1 MILTSVWRN
10 NSNDVTN
17 DVNIFYLQK
26 ISNQISNNFEMKKKM
41 VFLFTKNPKT
51 KKSVCKIYL
60 LLITLSKKIF
70 AGSIKVNEREKQ
82 IKIYY
87 DIQCTKYAI
96 FLQKLYIV
104 KGRETGWSLISERTN
119 CWCVFM
125 ENKRDY
131 AHTLKSIFEIKR
143 TCCIWSGVSFSA
155 RNNGSAAR
163 SLPLRYLRQLQDDRV

>member
-1 MILTSVWRN
+1 
-10 NSNDVTN
+10 
-17 DVNIFYLQK
+17 
-26 ISNQISNNFEMKKKM
+26 M

-70 AGSIKVNEREKQ
+70 ARSIKVNEREKQ

-104 KGRETGWSLISERTN
+104 KGRETGWSLI
-119 CWCVFM
+119 
-125 ENKRDY
+125 
-131 AHTLKSIFEIKR
+131 
-143 TCCIWSGVSFSA
+143 
-155 RNNGSAAR
+155 
-163 SLPLRYLRQLQDDRV
+163 